1 MVKTKLLGV
10 YPSLMKS
17 KRLVALFDINGELKM
32 VNFGAK
38 SKTFLDHKD
47 EDKRDDYIR
56 QQVTLG
62 TEDFNDPLT
71 PASLSIFL
79 LYGNHA
85 NLGMNIEH
93 FKKTFKL

>member
-17 KRLVALFDINGELKM
+17 KRLVALFDVDGELKM

-38 SKTFLDHKD
+38 SKTYLDHMD
-47 EDKRDDYIR
+47 EDKRDEYIR
-56 QQVTLG
+56 QQVALG

-71 PASLSIFL
+71 PASLSMFL
-79 LYGNHA
+79 LYGNHTDFRA
-85 NLGMNIEH
+85 NIPH

>member
-10 YPSLMKS
+10 YPSPMKS

-38 SKTFLDHKD
+38 SKTYLDHKD
-47 EDKRDDYIR
+47 DDKRDEYVR
-56 QQVTLG
+56 QQATSG
-62 TEDFNDPLT
+62 TADWGDPLDPGT
-71 PASLSIFL
+71 LSIFL
-79 LYGNHA
+79 LYGDHS
-85 NLGMNIEH
+85 NLGLNIDR